1 MLRIVAPVG
10 ISAEVSTPSSRLI
23 RWAVS
28 VPNVVAVATVNV
40 RVPNEIIVVV
50 DVDVVVPAPS
60 APPAPTAAPS
70 RSHRQTYPK

>member
-1 MLRIVAPVG
+1 MLRIVLPVG
-10 ISAEVSTPSSRLI
+10 
-23 RWAVS
+23 
-28 VPNVVAVATVNV
+28 VPVTNVVAVAAVNI
-40 RVPNEIIVVV
+40 RVSNEIIIVV